1 MKLTQRSL
9 DQIQELLNF
18 RNQFGPTDTPE
29 QQAESYQRYLAWLA
43 SPEGTHAVLTNSW
56 QAQVIPENNEVK

>member
-9 DQIQELLNF
+9 DHIQELLNF
-18 RNQFGPTDTPE
+18 KNQFGPTATPE

-43 SPEGTHAVLTNSW
+43 TPAGTHAILTRNW
-56 QAQVIPENNEVK
+56 QAQVTPDTKEVK